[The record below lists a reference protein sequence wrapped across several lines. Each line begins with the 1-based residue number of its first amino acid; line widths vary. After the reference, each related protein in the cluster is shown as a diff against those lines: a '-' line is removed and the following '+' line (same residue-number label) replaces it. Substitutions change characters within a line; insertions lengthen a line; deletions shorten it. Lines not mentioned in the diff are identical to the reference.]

1 MVAYVET
8 HGRVSQPPPYH
19 YYRVYLR
26 RIEPISKNQKSE
38 IMSLTKSQE
47 KIVKNEFDKILA
59 DTDPKRL
66 YELLRNMS
74 VTLLD
79 EDPIGREELKFLE
92 KLKGLFFKLGN
103 RVGE

>member
-1 MVAYVET
+1 
-8 HGRVSQPPPYH
+8 
-19 YYRVYLR
+19 
-26 RIEPISKNQKSE
+26 
-38 IMSLTKSQE
+38 MSLTKSQE